1 VRNYVRHPLSKI
13 EFSELFEK
21 LSNSPSDLVR
31 DRHQVETW
39 EDVVAHLIKHPKAM
53 QRPIVVLGKQ
63 AVLARP
69 AQNMESLFED

>member
-1 VRNYVRHPLSKI
+1 MRNYIRHPLSKA

-53 QRPIVVLGKQ
+53 QRPIVVLGEK
-63 AVLARP
+63 ALIARP
-69 AQNMESLFED
+69 AQKLEILFET